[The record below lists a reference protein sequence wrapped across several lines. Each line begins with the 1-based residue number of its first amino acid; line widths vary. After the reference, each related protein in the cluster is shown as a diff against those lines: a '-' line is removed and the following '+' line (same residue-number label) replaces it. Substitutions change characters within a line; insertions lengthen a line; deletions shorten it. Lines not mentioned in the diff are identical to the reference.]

1 MMLQIELITYHSLEY
16 LHPKEDFEQG
26 GRGLVIKWF
35 DLIWFDSGIRWTL
48 ALHPSIPKNK
58 EKRGI
63 KETKI
68 EIEKSKV
75 HQTNSTE
82 PSA

>member
-35 DLIWFDSGIRWTL
+35 DLIWFDSGIRRNL
-48 ALHPSIPKNK
+48 ALHPSIKKK
-58 EKRGI
+58 EGK
-63 KETKI
+63 KTKI
-68 EIEKSKV
+68 EIE
-75 HQTNSTE
+75 Q
-82 PSA
+82 AI